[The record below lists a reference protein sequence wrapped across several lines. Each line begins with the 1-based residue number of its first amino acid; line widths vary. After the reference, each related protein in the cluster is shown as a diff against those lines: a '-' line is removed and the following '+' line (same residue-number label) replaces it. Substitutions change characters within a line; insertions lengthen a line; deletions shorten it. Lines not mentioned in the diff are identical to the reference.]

1 MQANKSDNKTNKKGL
16 GRGLSALFAL
26 QDEIENV
33 QTEAAKTSSNKGVTE
48 IEISKI
54 SRNEN
59 QPRKYFDET
68 LLNELAD
75 SIKSVGII
83 QPIVLREKDNGFYE
97 IVAGERRF
105 RAAIIAGLTSVPAI
119 IKNITDREQK
129 EMALIENL
137 QRENLNPIE
146 EAYALKAL
154 IDEYKISQ
162 TELAEILGK
171 SRPVITNTLRLLSLD
186 DFVIN
191 LVKENRLSSGH
202 ARALVSVSD
211 LNTQRSYAN
220 AACDNKMSVRELEL
234 MVNKYLNPE
243 PSKSKSNASSH
254 SQSSDL
260 KEFVHKLQHIFATKV
275 KIIGNDNKGR
285 IFIDYYTKDDLQRI
299 YDLIDSLSEK

>member
-1 MQANKSDNKTNKKGL
+1 MADNKSTKKGL

-33 QTEAAKTSSNKGVTE
+33 QSVSADGTAKGVEE
-48 IEISKI
+48 IPISKI
-54 SRNEN
+54 TRNEN
-59 QPRKYFDET
+59 QPRKFFDET

-83 QPIVLREKDNGFYE
+83 QPIVVRKKDDGYE

-105 RAAIIAGLTSVPAI
+105 RAASIAGLSSVPAI
-119 IKNITDREQK
+119 VKDITDREQK
-129 EMALIENL
+129 EIALIENL

-162 TELAEILGK
+162 TELAQVLGK

-186 DFVIN
+186 DAVID
-191 LVKENRLSSGH
+191 LVKNNRLSAGH
-202 ARALVSVSD
+202 ARALVSISNLD
-211 LNTQRSYAN
+211 TQRSYAN
-220 AACDNKMSVRELEL
+220 AACDNKMSVRELET
-234 MVNKYLNPE
+234 MVNRYLNPE
-243 PSKSKSNASSH
+243 PSSPKSVNKNKE
-254 SQSSDL
+254 QSSDL
-260 KEFVHKLQHIFATKV
+260 REFCHKLQHIFATKV

-285 IFIDYYTKDDLQRI
+285 IFIDYYTKDDLNRI
-299 YDLIDSLSEK
+299 YDLICSLYKEQN